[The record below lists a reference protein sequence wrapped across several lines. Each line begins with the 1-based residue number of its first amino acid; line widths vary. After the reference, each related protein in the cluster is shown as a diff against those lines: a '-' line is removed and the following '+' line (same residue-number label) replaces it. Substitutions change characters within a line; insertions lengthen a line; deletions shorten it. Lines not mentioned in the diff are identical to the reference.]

1 MCGRPELIFGMKR
14 HTHLSASRRSKS
26 SPAAGYSGT
35 PLPKKLGIKPDSVVL
50 LIGAP
55 DGFAATLGRLES
67 GVKIVRSTRKAVEL
81 ILLFVRSESEYVSK
95 LPEALKRVGEGG
107 GIWIAWPKK
116 ASGMA
121 TDLTENTIRD
131 ICLTTGF
138 VDYKVCAIDATWS
151 GLKFARR
158 RK

>member
-1 MCGRPELIFGMKR
+1 MKRTNKSSGRPAAP
-14 HTHLSASRRSKS
+14 AS
-26 SPAAGYSGT
+26 PAGYSGT
-35 PLPKKLGIKPDSVVL
+35 PLPKKLGIKANSKVL

-55 DGFAATLGRLES
+55 DDFESLLGPIERGARLIRSSPTAADL
-67 GVKIVRSTRKAVEL
+67 V
-81 ILLFVRSESEYVSK
+81 LLFVRRESEYVKK
-95 LPEALKRVGEGG
+95 LPPALTRVGDGG
-107 GIWIAWPKK
+107 SIWIAWPKK
-116 ASGMA
+116 ASGIA
-121 TDLTENTIRD
+121 TDLTENVIRD